1 MFEQKRRM
9 DRNMKP
15 QAHSPN
21 CMCAHRGLLS
31 TFGPAGLSLP
41 ASGTPSGRDLQA
53 SPLPDTPAATA
64 AEHYLYAIS
73 SPAMVRHCKRCYL
86 FGKALA
92 EKAGA
97 KLDLETLYV
106 GCLFHDLGLEP
117 IFEGPDDFEAIGAR
131 EASRFLK
138 TKGYRFLAD
147 QVAAAIKI
155 HTSAETAQDPRPEVA
170 YLHMGATVDVLGRRI
185 DQLDTKLIQRI
196 VEEYPR
202 DGTKLLLTT
211 LLKHEI
217 DTKPNS
223 HFGQLAARVDILG
236 LINAA
241 PFEH

>member
-1 MFEQKRRM
+1 MNSQS
-9 DRNMKP
+9 
-15 QAHSPN
+15 HSPN

-31 TFGPAGLSLP
+31 AFGPTAASLP
-41 ASGTPSGRDLQA
+41 ASGSPAGQDLRA
-53 SPLPDTPAATA
+53 SPLPDTPAAAA

-138 TKGYRFLAD
+138 AKGYRFLAD

-185 DQLDTKLIQRI
+185 DQLDAKLIQRI

-223 HFGQLAARVDILG
+223 HFGRLAARVDVLG

>member
-1 MFEQKRRM
+1 
-9 DRNMKP
+9 MKS
-15 QAHSPN
+15 QTHSPN

-31 TFGPAGLSLP
+31 TFGPTALSLSASSTP
-41 ASGTPSGRDLQA
+41 AGQDLRA
-53 SPLPDTPAATA
+53 APLPDTPAAAA

-117 IFEGPDDFEAIGAR
+117 IFEGPDDFETIGAR

-138 TKGYRFLAD
+138 AGGYRFLAD

-223 HFGQLAARVDILG
+223 HFGRLAARVDVLG

>member
-1 MFEQKRRM
+1 
-9 DRNMKP
+9 MKA
-15 QAHSPN
+15 QTHSSN
-21 CMCAHRGLLS
+21 CTCAHRGFLS
-31 TFGPAGLSLP
+31 AFGPTGSSPLRSGALAAEDVRASL
-41 ASGTPSGRDLQA
+41 
-53 SPLPDTPAATA
+53 LPDTPAAQD

-97 KLDLETLYV
+97 KLDLEALYV

-117 IFEGPDDFEAIGAR
+117 IFEGPDDFETVGAR
-131 EASRFLK
+131 EAARFLK
-138 TKGYRFLAD
+138 AKGHRPLAD

-155 HTSAETAQDPRPEVA
+155 HTSLEAAQDPRPEVA
-170 YLHMGATVDVLGRRI
+170 YLHMGTIVDVLGMRI
-185 DQLDTKLIQRI
+185 DQLDAKLIQRI

-202 DGTKLLLTT
+202 EGTKLLLTT
-211 LLKHEI
+211 RLKREI
-217 DTKPNS
+217 ETKPNS

>member
-1 MFEQKRRM
+1 
-9 DRNMKP
+9 
-15 QAHSPN
+15 
-21 CMCAHRGLLS
+21 
-31 TFGPAGLSLP
+31 
-41 ASGTPSGRDLQA
+41 
-53 SPLPDTPAATA
+53 
-64 AEHYLYAIS
+64 
-73 SPAMVRHCKRCYL
+73 MVRHCKRSYL
-86 FGKALA
+86 FGQALA

-97 KLDLETLYV
+97 KLDLEALYV

-117 IFEGPDDFEAIGAR
+117 IFERPDDFEAIGAR

-138 TKGYRFLAD
+138 ARGYSSLAD

-155 HTSAETAQDPRPEVA
+155 HTSPETAQDPRPEVA
-170 YLHMGATVDVLGRRI
+170 YLHIGATVDVLGRRL
-185 DQLDTKLIQRI
+185 DQLDAKLIQRI

-211 LLKHEI
+211 LLKREI
-217 DTKPNS
+217 ETKPGS